1 MAQKAKLNNVRIG
14 FAHDLWVA
22 TNKSDDKT
30 AAPKYGATFLIAP
43 TDPQVKKLNEAI
55 EAAAQ
60 EKWGAKAATIL
71 KGLRATEKASLRD
84 GDLKSWAGFPGN
96 LYVSASNTMRPTII
110 DKDKTQLAQA
120 DGKPYSGC
128 FVNVSLE
135 FWAYD
140 HPKGGKGI
148 SCTVLG
154 VQFAGDGEKFG
165 GSGSGVASEDEFDDV
180 SEGATADDLS

>member
-1 MAQKAKLNNVRIG
+1 MAQKVKLNNVRIA
-14 FAHDLWVA
+14 FAHDLFVA

-30 AAPKYGATFLIAP
+30 AAPKFGCTFLIDP
-43 TDPQVKKLNEAI
+43 TDPQVKACNVAI
-55 EAAAQ
+55 EAAAV
-60 EKWGAKAATIL
+60 EKWGAKGQAVL

-84 GDLKSWAGFPGN
+84 GDLKSYAGYPGN
-96 LYVSASNTMRPTII
+96 LYISASNTMRPTII

-128 FVNVSLE
+128 FVNASVE

-148 SCTVLG
+148 SATVLG
-154 VQFAGDGEKFG
+154 VQFNGDGERF
-165 GSGSGVASEDEFDDV
+165 GSGSSVASEDDFDDV
-180 SEGATADDLS
+180 SSGAIADDLT

>member
-1 MAQKAKLNNVRIG
+1 MAQKVKLNKVRIA

-22 TNKSDDKT
+22 SNKSDDKN
-30 AAPKYGATFLIAP
+30 AAPKYGCTFLIDP
-43 TDPQVKKLNEAI
+43 TDPQVKAVNEAI
-55 EAAAQ
+55 EKAAAD
-60 EKWGAKAATIL
+60 KWGAKSATIL

-84 GDLKSWAGFPGN
+84 GDLKSYAGYPGN

-128 FVNVSLE
+128 VVNASVE

-148 SCTVLG
+148 SATVLG
-154 VQFAGDGEKFG
+154 VQFDGDGEKF

-180 SEGATADDLS
+180 STGATADDLA